1 MRFRQKAERGNP
13 SVNGPMVVLV
23 MVLIAVG
30 PGLAQEQAPDQD
42 SPAVPQ
48 INWNQR
54 LDHSVGRA
62 VHQLLASTSSNDLFI
77 RSNAMEACENLDPL
91 RAMPIL
97 QIGIDD
103 PAVPVRFAAL
113 TTIGKMRMREL
124 LPAARRQ
131 FKDTSPHVRA
141 AVIFVLRRCGE
152 PIDPTPLA
160 SMLTSRDASLR
171 GSVAMLLGMMGDSS
185 AVPMLKNLAQVP
197 LPRTDNPV
205 SGVLVRIQTAEARVR
220 LGDDSVV
227 NVIRGGLY
235 SNHDEVRVLA
245 AMMLGRI
252 RDFRMEEAFFE
263 LMDNEI
269 DPIEL
274 RLAAADALARMS
286 RTVEVVKEV
295 LENADLV
302 LTAGQSES
310 PLVRSQTAHTLA
322 SIESA
327 RRQSER
333 YLATLDEIPPRYV
346 GELFLQDRLSQA
358 IVTLLG
364 DASEKVRLS
373 ASAAVFSVVP
383 SQEPDL
389 SVQ

>member
-1 MRFRQKAERGNP
+1 
-13 SVNGPMVVLV
+13 
-23 MVLIAVG
+23 
-30 PGLAQEQAPDQD
+30 
-42 SPAVPQ
+42 
-48 INWNQR
+48 
-54 LDHSVGRA
+54 
-62 VHQLLASTSSNDLFI
+62 
-77 RSNAMEACENLDPL
+77 
-91 RAMPIL
+91 
-97 QIGIDD
+97 
-103 PAVPVRFAAL
+103 
-113 TTIGKMRMREL
+113 
-124 LPAARRQ
+124 
-131 FKDTSPHVRA
+131 
-141 AVIFVLRRCGE
+141 
-152 PIDPTPLA
+152 
-160 SMLTSRDASLR
+160 
-171 GSVAMLLGMMGDSS
+171 MLLGMMGDSS
-185 AVPMLKNLAQVP
+185 AVPMLKNLAQVS

-358 IVTLLG
+358 IVTLLD